1 MKVNVSERRKYI
13 MNELLPFDYFKKSV
27 QSIDKITRVS
37 LITPERFSSLDI
49 IGKYY
54 RWFYILINKNE

>member
-1 MKVNVSERRKYI
+1 MKVNISEYRKYI
-13 MNELLPFDYFKKSV
+13 MNELLTFDYFKQSV

-54 RWFYILINKNE
+54 RWFYILINKK